1 MTGCDPIFQLLRM
14 LVISAYYLWFKA
26 FHVIS
31 VIAWMA
37 GLFYLPRLM
46 VYHCAAPEGS
56 DQSETFKVMEHRL
69 LYVIA
74 TPAMVASWLFGLI
87 ILFVAGGALFASGL
101 WLPIKLFLAL
111 VLSLYHGYIAR
122 QVHLFREGRNT
133 HSAKFFRII
142 NEIPTLIV
150 IAVIV
155 LVTVRPV

>member
-1 MTGCDPIFQLLRM
+1 M
-14 LVISAYYLWFKA
+14 LAISAYYLWFKA

-46 VYHCAAPEGS
+46 VYHCAALEGS
-56 DQSETFKVMEHRL
+56 DQSETFKVMEYRL
-69 LYVIA
+69 LYVIT
-74 TPAMVASWLFGLI
+74 TPAMAASWLFGLL
-87 ILFVAGGALFASGL
+87 ILFVTGGTLFSSGL

-122 QVHLFREGRNT
+122 QVHLFRKGRNT

-142 NEIPTLIV
+142 NEIPTLVVIAIV
-150 IAVIV
+150 ILAV
-155 LVTVRPV
+155 VRPI